1 MALTINTNI
10 VNDADGYLLNT
21 SNVKAGEQDGQRV
34 MLDAYLAAAEQIVE
48 GKEDIPEKAS
58 SVPAGGVL
66 EANVMYYLGT
76 LDEALSIS
84 FPSSANRGDFLF
96 FSFNTGAVVPTI
108 TVSQAHSIGLENA
121 VWDNDNAV
129 YTCVAQWNG
138 SVWVFA
144 FSILSA

>member
-21 SNVKAGEQDGQRV
+21 ANVKAGEQDGQRV
-34 MLDAYLAAAEQIVE
+34 MLDAYLTAAEQIVE

-58 SVPAGGVL
+58 SVPSGGVL
-66 EANVMYYLGT
+66 AANVMYYFGT
-76 LDEALSIS
+76 VDEDFSIS
-84 FPSSANRGDFLF
+84 FPSSANLGDVLF
-96 FSFNTGAVVPTI
+96 FSFNTGEIVPTI
-108 TVSQAHSIGLENA
+108 TVSLANSVGLEDA
-121 VWDNDNAV
+121 VWDNEDAI
-129 YTCVAQWNG
+129 YTCMAQWNG

>member
-1 MALTINTNI
+1 MSLTINTNI

-21 SNVKAGEQDGQRV
+21 ANVKVGEQDGQRV
-34 MLDAYLAAAEQIVE
+34 MLDTYLAAAEQVVE

-58 SVPAGGVL
+58 SVPSGGVL
-66 EANVMYYLGT
+66 AANVMYYFGT
-76 LDEALSIS
+76 VDEDFSIS
-84 FPSSANRGDFLF
+84 FPSSANLGDVLF

-108 TVSQAHSIGLENA
+108 TVSQDHSIGLENA

-129 YTCVAQWNG
+129 YTCMAQWNG

>member
-10 VNDADGYLLNT
+10 VNDADGYLLDT

-34 MLDAYLAAAEQIVE
+34 MLNAYLAAAEQVVE

-58 SVPAGGVL
+58 SVPSGGVL
-66 EANVMYYLGT
+66 TANVMYYLGT
-76 LDEALSIS
+76 LDEELSIS
-84 FPSSANRGDFLF
+84 FPSSANQGDFIF
-96 FSFNTGAVVPTI
+96 FSFNTGTVVPTI
-108 TVSQAHSIGLENA
+108 TVSLANSIGLESA
-121 VWDNDNAV
+121 VWDNENAV
-129 YTCVAQWNG
+129 YTCMAQWNG